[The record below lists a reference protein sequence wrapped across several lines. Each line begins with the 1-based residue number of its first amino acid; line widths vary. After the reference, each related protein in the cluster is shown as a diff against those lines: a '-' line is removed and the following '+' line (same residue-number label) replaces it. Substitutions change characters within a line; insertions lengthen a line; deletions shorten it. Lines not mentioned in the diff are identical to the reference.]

1 MSHLWHVVKVNSI
14 LQTESGIVVDGEA
27 VGGLIVV
34 DGEAVGWIDF
44 AVPLKRDVKEQLE
57 WILAKNEIMKKMTE
71 TMKKMT
77 ECKERTSVEC
87 NWSANLANKMPPISK
102 MCLFD
107 MQDGQLLIFFNN
119 ENRVV
124 AWALLDE
131 DKSMVDEGCL
141 ELLEK
146 SQEKMWRRLEEE
158 EDAKR
163 KEEDAKRCQRKA
175 RNEENELRRREEERQ
190 LMESREKARSA
201 GLLARK
207 FEQGKVAF
215 FAKDW
220 GR

>member
-1 MSHLWHVVKVNSI
+1 MSHGHVVKVNSV
-14 LQTESGIVVDGEA
+14 LQTESGIVVEGEK
-27 VGGLIVV
+27 
-34 DGEAVGWIDF
+34 
-44 AVPLKRDVKEQLE
+44 VPRKILPEILVK
-57 WILAKNEIMKKMTE
+57 KE

-77 ECKERTSVEC
+77 ECKEWTPVEC

-146 SQEKMWRRLEEE
+146 SQEKMRRRLEEIKELHLAKLKE

-175 RNEENELRRREEERQ
+175 RNEENELRRREEERK
-190 LMESREKARSA
+190 LMESREKGRSARS
-201 GLLARK
+201 LASK

>member
-1 MSHLWHVVKVNSI
+1 MSHGLLWHFVKVNSV
-14 LQTESGIVVDGEA
+14 LQTESGTVVEGEK
-27 VGGLIVV
+27 
-34 DGEAVGWIDF
+34 
-44 AVPLKRDVKEQLE
+44 VPHK
-57 WILAKNEIMKKMTE
+57 ILAKNEKMKKMME
-71 TMKKMT
+71 TMKKMM
-77 ECKERTSVEC
+77 ECKEVEVEVEVEC
-87 NWSANLANKMPPISK
+87 NWSANLAKKMPPISK
-102 MCLFD
+102 MCLV
-107 MQDGQLLIFFNN
+107 DGQGGSVLFFFNN
-119 ENRVV
+119 ENLVV
-124 AWALLDE
+124 ASGLV
-131 DKSMVDEGCL
+131 DKSMVDGGCL

-146 SQEKMWRRLEEE
+146 SQEKMRRRLEEIEELHLAKLEE

-190 LMESREKARSA
+190 LMESREKAKSA

>member
-1 MSHLWHVVKVNSI
+1 MSLGHLWHVVKVNSI
-14 LQTESGIVVDGEA
+14 LQTESGIVVDGE
-27 VGGLIVV
+27 
-34 DGEAVGWIDF
+34 

-102 MCLFD
+102 MCLVD
-107 MQDGQLLIFFNN
+107 EQLLVFFNN
-119 ENRVV
+119 ENLVV
-124 AWALLDE
+124 ALSFIIK

-146 SQEKMWRRLEEE
+146 SQEKMLRRLEEE

-190 LMESREKARSA
+190 LMESREKTRSA
-201 GLLARK
+201 GLPARK